1 MFKIKKE
8 YCMKTIFSRRD
19 TSVIGR
25 WWWTVDRWS
34 LSAILIILGL
44 GILLSFA
51 ASPSVANRLN
61 VGTFFFVKRHLIMV
75 PPALL
80 IMFGVS
86 LLSPL
91 HIRRL
96 ASLVYLVGVVM
107 LVATLF
113 YGVEV
118 KGAKRWLMLLGTSL
132 QASEFI
138 KPAFAVLAAWM
149 LAEKYKDPQFPGI
162 LVSLG
167 LLGIL
172 VTLLLLQPDLGMTLV
187 LVSTW
192 IGQLFVAGM
201 PLIWMGILAGIGIVG
216 LCSAYFLFPHVAR
229 RMDQFFDPSAGDPK
243 QDLYQVTQS
252 LKAFMQGG
260 MFGRGPG
267 EGVIKKNVPDAHAD
281 FVFAVAGEE
290 FGLFLCLFIVALFAF
305 IVLRSLMRS
314 MQDTSI
320 FVMMAASGLV
330 IQFGLQAFVNMAS
343 SLHLIPTKGMTMP
356 FISYGG
362 SSLVALA
369 IAMGMLLALTRK
381 RHGMVDVL

>member
-1 MFKIKKE
+1 MN
-8 YCMKTIFSRRD
+8 TIFSRRD

-44 GILLSFA
+44 GVLLSFA

-75 PPALL
+75 PPALF

-86 LLSPL
+86 LLNPL

-96 ASLVYLVGVVM
+96 ASLVYLVGVLM
-107 LVATLF
+107 LVITLF

-187 LVSTW
+187 LISTW
-192 IGQLFVAGM
+192 VGQLFVAGM

-229 RMDQFFDPSAGDPK
+229 RMDQFFDPAAGDPK

-305 IVLRSLMRS
+305 IVLRSLIRS

-369 IAMGMLLALTRK
+369 ISMGMLLALTRK
-381 RHGMVDVL
+381 RHGVVDVL

>member
-1 MFKIKKE
+1 MT
-8 YCMKTIFSRRD
+8 KTVFSRRD

-34 LSAILIILGL
+34 LGAILVIIGL
-44 GILLSFA
+44 GVLLSFA
-51 ASPSVANRLN
+51 ASPPVANRLN
-61 VGTFFFVKRHLIMV
+61 LGTFFFVKRHLIMV

-80 IMFGVS
+80 IMFGIS
-86 LLSPL
+86 LLTPL

-96 ASLVYLVGVVM
+96 ASFVYLTGVVM
-107 LVATLF
+107 LVATLL
-113 YGVEV
+113 YGIEI
-118 KGAKRWLMLLGTSL
+118 KGAKRWLMIAGMSL

-149 LAEKYKDPQFPGI
+149 LAEKYKDPEFPGLSVSMVLLVI
-162 LVSLG
+162 LMA
-167 LLGIL
+167 
-172 VTLLLLQPDLGMTLV
+172 LLLLQPDLGMTLV
-187 LVSTW
+187 LISTW

-201 PLIWMGILAGIGIVG
+201 PLIWMGILAGLGIVC
-216 LCSAYFLFPHVAR
+216 LCGAYFLFPHVAK
-229 RMDQFFDPSAGDPK
+229 RMDKFFDPSAGDPK

-252 LKAFMQGG
+252 LKAFTQGG
-260 MFGRGPG
+260 LFGRGPG
-267 EGVIKKNVPDAHAD
+267 EGIVKKNVPDAHAD

-305 IVLRSLMRS
+305 VVIRSLMRA
-314 MQDTSI
+314 MQDSSL

-343 SLHLIPTKGMTMP
+343 ALHLIPTKGMTMP

-369 IAMGMLLALTRK
+369 IAMGMLLGLTRK
-381 RHGMVDVL
+381 RHGVVDLL

>member
-1 MFKIKKE
+1 MT
-8 YCMKTIFSRRD
+8 KTVFSRRD

-34 LSAILIILGL
+34 LGAILVIIGL
-44 GILLSFA
+44 GVLLSFA
-51 ASPSVANRLN
+51 ASPPVANRLN
-61 VGTFFFVKRHLIMV
+61 LGTFFFVKRHLIMV

-80 IMFGVS
+80 IMFGIS
-86 LLSPL
+86 LLTPL

-96 ASLVYLVGVVM
+96 ASFVYLTGVVM
-107 LVATLF
+107 LIATLL
-113 YGVEV
+113 YGIEI
-118 KGAKRWLMLLGTSL
+118 KGAKRWLMLAGMSL

-149 LAEKYKDPQFPGI
+149 LAEKYKDPEFPGLSVSMLLLVI
-162 LVSLG
+162 LML
-167 LLGIL
+167 
-172 VTLLLLQPDLGMTLV
+172 LLLLQPDLGMTLV
-187 LVSTW
+187 LISTW

-201 PLIWMGILAGIGIVG
+201 PLIWMGILAGLGIVC
-216 LCSAYFLFPHVAR
+216 LCGAYFLFPHVAK

-252 LKAFMQGG
+252 LKAFTQGG
-260 MFGRGPG
+260 LFGRGPG
-267 EGVIKKNVPDAHAD
+267 EGIVKKNVPDAHAD

-305 IVLRSLMRS
+305 VVIRSLMRA
-314 MQDTSI
+314 MQDSSL

-343 SLHLIPTKGMTMP
+343 ALHLIPTKGMTMP
-356 FISYGG
+356 FVSYGG
-362 SSLVALA
+362 SSLIALA
-369 IAMGMLLALTRK
+369 IAMGMLLGLTRK
-381 RHGMVDVL
+381 RHGVVDLL